1 MIIILIDNNNDSG
14 DNEYEWNAIPIYFQ
28 IVQIDF
34 NSKKSRKIK
43 ISQIQLM
50 MIFSKTYFEIMFVL

>member
-1 MIIILIDNNNDSG
+1 MIILIDNNNDSG

-43 ISQIQLM
+43 ISQIQ
-50 MIFSKTYFEIMFVL
+50 